1 MQISSPAVSHYAAI
15 AGSIISSRLGINPGA
30 NIPVLIGIIIFFI
43 ILSILFS
50 AASYIYGWIERKFIG
65 RAQSRHGP
73 TYLGP
78 FGFLQNFA
86 DLLKLA
92 TKEWFIPDNAD
103 RLIFP
108 FMLPIAIAIFVL
120 VLVFLPFSPGF
131 IGINTPLGLFAVFVL
146 LSFSPLLFFLAGW
159 SSGNKF
165 SSISAQRS
173 VVLMASY
180 EVPLFIIVV
189 SVAMLAGGYGIVS
202 IVSAQS
208 ARWFAISM
216 PLAFVLFLVVMVAE
230 LERQPFDLREADSE
244 LIAGWLTDVNAPF
257 YALFLLLDYMRLF
270 VGSLIITLLF
280 LGGWYPVIFA
290 PFVTLV
296 IKVTLV
302 SFLIMLAR
310 VTFVRMRIDQAI
322 RLGWMYITPLALLS
336 MLVTFIIFV
345 R

>member
-1 MQISSPAVSHYAAI
+1 MQISSPAVAHYAAI
-15 AGSIISSRLGINPGA
+15 AGSVISRLGINPGGT
-30 NIPVLIGIIIFFI
+30 ILLLIGIIVFFI
-43 ILSILFS
+43 ALSIVFS
-50 AASYIYGWIERKFIG
+50 IASYIYGWIERKFIA

-73 TYLGP
+73 TYVGP
-78 FGFLQNFA
+78 FGSLQNLA
-86 DLLKLA
+86 DLLKLVS
-92 TKEWFIPDNAD
+92 KEWFIPDGAD

-108 FMLPIAIAIFVL
+108 FVIPLTIAIFVL
-120 VLVFLPFSPGF
+120 ALTFLPFSPGF
-131 IGINTPLGLFAVFVL
+131 IGIGASTGLLAVFVL

-159 SSGNKF
+159 TSGNKF

-189 SVAMLAGGYGIVS
+189 SVAMLAGGYGLNA

-216 PLAFVLFLVVMVAE
+216 PLGFILFLIVMVAE

-244 LIAGWLTDVNAPF
+244 LIAGWLTDVSAPF

-270 VGSLIITLLF
+270 VGSLLVTLLF
-280 LGGWYPVIFA
+280 LGGWYPVIFV
-290 PFVTLV
+290 PFVTLI

-302 SFLIMLAR
+302 SFFIMLAR

-322 RLGWMYITPLALLS
+322 RLGWMYLTPLAMLS
-336 MLVTFIIFV
+336 MLVTFIIFI